1 MMKNK
6 IILSFVLSILL
17 FAVGVSAT
25 VGVTSFYYDKNPLI
39 VNPGETKEI
48 SFGLQNHG
56 GDADATVKVELAD
69 GFNIA
74 EFTDENLEYFIE
86 LDGDDVSVPLTIKI
100 PEDAQPGQEWSVG
113 ASFSIKYRPRSW
125 GALQIS
131 STYFKDFK
139 VIVKSEVPTTQA
151 TKTIIPSSP
160 LVNLIVLIVVLVLL
174 ILLMKAFSKK
184 K

>member
-113 ASFSIKYRPRSW
+113 ASFSRGIQAAGGSGTSSRSPNRRRK
-125 GALQIS
+125 S
-131 STYFKDFK
+131 STHFIAFVDWPFRCFGSFG
-139 VIVKSEVPTTQA
+139 V
-151 TKTIIPSSP
+151 SS
-160 LVNLIVLIVVLVLL
+160 
-174 ILLMKAFSKK
+174 
-184 K
+184 